1 MRLRL
6 LLAAMVL
13 TLGLLPAGVQAETP
27 TWWEQCEA
35 LPDEQV
41 EECFYEHNGETP
53 PDERPPSAP
62 TSPLRSYI
70 ERVYA
75 ETHSVFLNCP
85 GNNRLGENGLAC
97 EFRFLHDG
105 TVIKG
110 NAAVEAE
117 TETWSH
123 TAWWLT
129 AFHAQSPVPERWR
142 RCALG
147 RHGGFSVSPVRLST
161 RGTNCAEGR
170 AVAYRI
176 SAFDVGD
183 NLRLPHRFNEGEWQ
197 TNTLGFVVSRY
208 RCRGRVRV
216 RKGNPNPY
224 GHETA
229 TCRTR
234 FGDRITYVF
243 DQDS

>member
-13 TLGLLPAGVQAETP
+13 TLALLPAGVQAETP

-41 EECFYEHNGETP
+41 EECFYEHNGETSP
-53 PDERPPSAP
+53 GERPPSAP

-85 GNNRLGENGLAC
+85 GNNRLGEDGLAC
-97 EFRFLHDG
+97 EFRFLHHG

-129 AFHAQSPVPERWR
+129 AFSRPEPSPQGM
-142 RCALG
+142 AA
-147 RHGGFSVSPVRLST
+147 VRPRPSWGNL
-161 RGTNCAEGR
+161 
-170 AVAYRI
+170 RI
-176 SAFDVGD
+176 SGAAVDQRD
-183 NLRLPHRFNEGEWQ
+183 ELRGGKGSRVPH
-197 TNTLGFVVSRY
+197 LGL
-208 RCRGRVRV
+208 
-216 RKGNPNPY
+216 
-224 GHETA
+224 
-229 TCRTR
+229 
-234 FGDRITYVF
+234 
-243 DQDS
+243 